1 MPEYLA
7 GGHPVLRF
15 IKNPP
20 QAVLK
25 SVFMQRTMKVIVP
38 VIIVKVN
45 ALPYAPYGVRWEQ
58 SLQKKDNPMDNDLCL
73 GGKIL
78 KIDLSNKLITTEPTQ
93 NYSDRFLG
101 GIGINLWHLLA
112 DLEKDVAAFD
122 PENVIAFG
130 AGTLTGTLAPTACR
144 VVVNSKNIFTGGLG
158 SASAGGFFSSV
169 LKYAGYD
176 NIIVSGKSEKPAYL
190 YIHNDSVSIE
200 DASFVWGRSTW
211 ETEERLGKHLSDRQL
226 EILSIGPAGENQ
238 VPAANVVVNRSRS
251 ASRCGLGAVMGSKNL
266 KAIVVK
272 GTGGI
277 KVADPQGFMEACREM
292 TQKILKTETTR
303 KLREYGTPISFAKWN
318 EQSALPTLNFQST
331 QMDLDKAQGL
341 SVDILKQNHIQK
353 NFGCFACPMHCSQYL
368 ATTEGPYAGTSGEKI
383 ECQNLWDF
391 GTKLGIDNLAAIIK
405 ASAICFELGLD
416 INNATGAISWAF
428 ECYQKGILTDED
440 TDGLQL
446 SWGDH
451 EVVIAL
457 LKKIAHKQGFGALL
471 AKGSREAAQIIGKG
485 SEQFAI
491 HIKGQELAEELRA
504 FKAWALGITVAERGG
519 AHTTGAPLT
528 ERMDISESLSLELF
542 GVRTASIPD
551 TYEGKAQLVVYYQRF
566 HAVLEALGICFFS
579 SNWMGP
585 HMLGPKDYT
594 LLYNVATGKNMT
606 EQELMKMGEKIHTM
620 SRVFNLRNTDD
631 GREAD
636 FPPERLLVTPSTG
649 TKSGMRLDRT
659 QWSAMLD
666 EYYELH
672 GWDKQSGRP
681 HQKTLAELDLAELAD
696 S

>member
-1 MPEYLA
+1 
-7 GGHPVLRF
+7 
-15 IKNPP
+15 
-20 QAVLK
+20 
-25 SVFMQRTMKVIVP
+25 
-38 VIIVKVN
+38 
-45 ALPYAPYGVRWEQ
+45 
-58 SLQKKDNPMDNDLCL
+58 MDNDFCL

-78 KIDLSNKLITTEPTQ
+78 KIDLSNKQITTVPTR

-112 DLEKDVAAFD
+112 DLEKEVSAFD

-130 AGTLTGTLAPTACR
+130 AGTLTGTLTPTACR

-158 SASAGGFFSSV
+158 SASAGGFFSSE

-176 NIIVSGKSEKPAYL
+176 NIIVTGKAEKPI
-190 YIHNDSVSIE
+190 YIYIQNDSVSIE
-200 DASFVWGRSTW
+200 DASFVWGRTTW
-211 ETEERLGKHLSDRQL
+211 ETEERLTKQLGNRQL

-238 VPAANVVVNRSRS
+238 VPAACVVVNRSRS

-272 GTGGI
+272 GSGGI

-303 KLREYGTPISFAKWN
+303 KLRKYGTPVSFAKWN
-318 EQSALPTLNFQST
+318 EQSALPTLNFQIT

-341 SVDILKQNHIQK
+341 SVDILKENHIQR
-353 NFGCFACPMHCSQYL
+353 NFGCFACPLHCSQYL
-368 ATTEGPYAGTSGEKI
+368 AIPDGPYAGTSGEKI

-391 GTKLGIDNLAAIIK
+391 GTKLGIENLAPIIK
-405 ASAICFELGLD
+405 ASALCFELGLD

-428 ECYQKGILTDED
+428 ECYQKGILTDKD

-446 SWGDH
+446 NWGDH
-451 EVVIAL
+451 AVINTL
-457 LKKIAHKQGFGALL
+457 LQKMARKEGFGALL
-471 AKGSREAAQIIGKG
+471 AKGSREAAQIVGKG

-528 ERMDISESLSLELF
+528 ERMDISESLSQELF
-542 GVRTASIPD
+542 GVKTASIPD
-551 TYEGKAQLVVYYQRF
+551 TYEGKAHLVVYYQRF

-594 LLYNVATGKNMT
+594 LLYNLATGKNMT
-606 EQELMKMGEKIHTM
+606 EQDLMKMGEKIHNM
-620 SRVFNLRNTDD
+620 SRVFNLRNTDFS
-631 GREAD
+631 READ
-636 FPPERLLVTPSTG
+636 FPPERLLAEPSTG
-649 TKSGMRLDRT
+649 TQPGMRLDRT

-672 GWDKQSGRP
+672 GWDKQTGCP
-681 HQKTLAELDLAELAD
+681 KQETLIELDLEELVDAKTKVED
-696 S
+696 